1 MPYTLNAVR
10 YMLSK
15 NEVSSMKIRL
25 INYTKDPEKIV
36 AQSARLCYSAL
47 GIEELREKLSDES
60 IIKLVKKIMKLG
72 HYSVLEHATFTF
84 AIEGISRV
92 TSHQL
97 VRHRLA
103 SFSQQSQRY
112 VKINKKGFPYIIP
125 KSIAKDEKL
134 AKIFIGAIKELDEIY
149 QLLID
154 NNIKAEDARYILPQ
168 AVTTKIIVSA
178 NARELLHIFKLRC
191 CNRAQWEIRELAM
204 NMLKEVKSIAPT
216 IFENAGPPCILGP
229 CPEGELSCG
238 KPWSKNKEEGAN
250 E

>member
-1 MPYTLNAVR
+1 M
-10 YMLSK
+10 S
-15 NEVSSMKIRL
+15 EVNSMKVKL

-47 GIEELREKLSDES
+47 DIEELRGKLSDES
-60 IIKLVKKIMKLG
+60 IIKLIKKIMKLG

-112 VKINKKGFPYIIP
+112 VKIKEKGFPYVVP
-125 KSIAKDEKL
+125 KSIEKNEKL
-134 AKIFIGAIKELDEIY
+134 AKIFIDTLKELDGIY
-149 QLLID
+149 RLLLSH
-154 NNIKAEDARYILPQ
+154 NIEAEDARYILPQ
-168 AVTTKIIVSA
+168 AVKTKIILTA

-191 CNRAQWEIRELAM
+191 CNRAQWEIREIAM

-216 IFENAGPPCILGP
+216 IFENAGPPCVLGP

-238 KPWSKNKEEGAN
+238 EPWSKNKEEGVYG
-250 E
+250 

>member
-1 MPYTLNAVR
+1 
-10 YMLSK
+10 
-15 NEVSSMKIRL
+15 MKVRL

-47 GIEELREKLSDES
+47 SVENLEEKLTNES
-60 IIKLVKKIMKLG
+60 IIKLIKKIMKLG

-112 VKINKKGFPYIIP
+112 VKMNKEGFPYVIP
-125 KSIAKDEKL
+125 KSIEKEEKL
-134 AKIFIGAIKELDEIY
+134 TEIFVDAIKELDGIY
-149 QLLID
+149 QLLLD
-154 NNIKAEDARYILPQ
+154 HNIKAEDARYILPQ
-168 AVTTKIIVSA
+168 AVTTKIIITA

-191 CNRAQWEIRELAM
+191 CNRAQWEIRELAIK
-204 NMLKEVKSIAPT
+204 MLKEVEDIAPT
-216 IFENAGPPCILGP
+216 IFENAGPPCVLGS
-229 CPEGELSCG
+229 CLEGELSCG
-238 KPWSKNKEEGAN
+238 KPWSKN
-250 E
+250 

>member
-1 MPYTLNAVR
+1 
-10 YMLSK
+10 
-15 NEVSSMKIRL
+15 MKVRL

-36 AQSARLCYSAL
+36 AQSARLCYSAS
-47 GIEELREKLSDES
+47 GIDELKEKLTDKSR
-60 IIKLVKKIMKLG
+60 INLIKKIIKLG

-112 VKINKKGFPYIIP
+112 VKINKEGFPYIIP

-134 AKIFIGAIKELDEIY
+134 NKIFINAIKELDEIY

-154 NNIKAEDARYILPQ
+154 HNIEAEDARYILPQ
-168 AVTTKIIVSA
+168 AVTTKMILSA
-178 NARELLHIFKLRC
+178 NARELLLIFKLRC
-191 CNRAQWEIRELAM
+191 CNRAQWEIREVAM
-204 NMLKEVKSIAPT
+204 NMLREVKKIAPT

-238 KPWSKNKEEGAN
+238 KPWSKNKEKGVN
-250 E
+250 G

>member
-1 MPYTLNAVR
+1 
-10 YMLSK
+10 
-15 NEVSSMKIRL
+15 MKIRL

-112 VKINKKGFPYIIP
+112 VKIDKEGFPYIVP
-125 KSIAKDEKL
+125 KSIEKNKKL
-134 AKIFIGAIKELDEIY
+134 AKIYIDAIKKLDGIY
-149 QLLID
+149 QQLLD
-154 NNIKAEDARYILPQ
+154 YNIEAEDARYILPQ
-168 AVTTKIIVSA
+168 AVTTKIIITA

-216 IFENAGPPCILGP
+216 IFENAGPPCVLGS
-229 CPEGELSCG
+229 CPEGKLSCG
-238 KPWSKNKEEGAN
+238 KPWSKNKEEGEN
-250 E
+250 K

>member
-1 MPYTLNAVR
+1 
-10 YMLSK
+10 
-15 NEVSSMKIRL
+15 MKVRL

-47 GIEELREKLSDES
+47 GIEELREKLSDKS
-60 IIKLVKKIMKLG
+60 IRKLVKKIMKLG
-72 HYSVLEHATFTF
+72 HNSVLEHATFTF

-112 VKINKKGFPYIIP
+112 VKINKERFPYIVP
-125 KSIAKDEKL
+125 KSIEKDEKL
-134 AKIFIGAIKELDEIY
+134 AKIFIDAVKELDGIY
-149 QLLID
+149 QLLLD
-154 NNIKAEDARYILPQ
+154 HNIKAEDARYILPQ
-168 AVTTKIIVSA
+168 AVTTKMIVSA

-204 NMLKEVKSIAPT
+204 NMLKEVKSVAPI

-238 KPWSKNKEEGAN
+238 KPWSKK
-250 E
+250 

>member
-1 MPYTLNAVR
+1 
-10 YMLSK
+10 
-15 NEVSSMKIRL
+15 MKVRL

-47 GIEELREKLSDES
+47 GIEELRGKLSDES

-112 VKINKKGFPYIIP
+112 VKINKKGFPYIVP
-125 KSIAKDEKL
+125 KSIAQEEKL
-134 AKIFIGAIKELDEIY
+134 NKIFIDAIKKLDGIY
-149 QLLID
+149 HILLD
-154 NNIKAEDARYILPQ
+154 HNIKAEDARYILPQ
-168 AVTTKIIVSA
+168 AVTTKMIISA

-191 CNRAQWEIRELAM
+191 CSRAQWEIRELAM

-216 IFENAGPPCILGP
+216 IFENAGPPCVLGP

-238 KPWSKNKEEGAN
+238 KPWSKNKEEGVN

>member
-1 MPYTLNAVR
+1 MSEMSCSNQRVNQ
-10 YMLSK
+10 
-15 NEVSSMKIRL
+15 NEVNSMKVQL
-25 INYTKDPEKIV
+25 MNYTKDPEKIV

-47 GIEELREKLSDES
+47 GIEELRENLSGKS
-60 IIKLVKKIMKLG
+60 IIDLIKKIMKLG
-72 HYSVLEHATFTF
+72 HYSVLEHANFTF

-112 VKINKKGFPYIIP
+112 VKINKERFPYIVP
-125 KSIAKDEKL
+125 KSIGKDKKL
-134 AKIFIGAIKELDEIY
+134 AKIFVGAIKELDEIY
-149 QLLID
+149 QQLLD
-154 NNIKAEDARYILPQ
+154 YNIKAEDARYILPQ
-168 AVTTKIIVSA
+168 AVTTKIIITA

-238 KPWSKNKEEGAN
+238 KPWSKNKEEGVN

>member
-1 MPYTLNAVR
+1 
-10 YMLSK
+10 
-15 NEVSSMKIRL
+15 MKVRL

-72 HYSVLEHATFTF
+72 HYSVLEHVAFTF

-112 VKINKKGFPYIIP
+112 VKINKEGFPYIIP
-125 KSIAKDEKL
+125 KSIERDKKL
-134 AKIFIGAIKELDEIY
+134 AKIFIDSIKELDGIY
-149 QLLID
+149 QLLLD
-154 NNIKAEDARYILPQ
+154 HNIKAEDARYILPQ
-168 AVTTKIIVSA
+168 AVTTKMIVSA

-191 CNRAQWEIRELAM
+191 CSRAQWEIRELAM
-204 NMLKEVKSIAPT
+204 KMLKEVKSIAPT

-238 KPWSKNKEEGAN
+238 KPWSKNKEEGVN
-250 E
+250 G

>member
-1 MPYTLNAVR
+1 
-10 YMLSK
+10 
-15 NEVSSMKIRL
+15 MKVKL
-25 INYTKDPEKIV
+25 INYTKNPEKIV

-47 GIEELREKLSDES
+47 DIEDLREKLSDKS
-60 IIKLVKKIMKLG
+60 IIKLIKKIMKLG

-112 VKINKKGFPYIIP
+112 VKIKEKGFPYVVP
-125 KSIAKDEKL
+125 KSIEKNEKL
-134 AKIFIGAIKELDEIY
+134 AKIFIDTLKELDGIY
-149 QLLID
+149 RLLLSH
-154 NNIKAEDARYILPQ
+154 NIEAEDARYILPQ
-168 AVTTKIIVSA
+168 AVKTKIILTA

-191 CNRAQWEIRELAM
+191 CNRAQWEI
-204 NMLKEVKSIAPT
+204 KEVAIKMLQEVEDIAPT

-238 KPWSKNKEEGAN
+238 KPWSKNKEEGVIG
-250 E
+250 

>member
-1 MPYTLNAVR
+1 M
-10 YMLSK
+10 S
-15 NEVSSMKIRL
+15 EVNSMKVKL
-25 INYTKDPEKIV
+25 INYCKDPEKIV

-47 GIEELREKLSDES
+47 DIEDLRERLSDES
-60 IIKLVKKIMKLG
+60 IIKLIKKIMKLG

-112 VKINKKGFPYIIP
+112 VKINEQGFPYIVP
-125 KSIAKDEKL
+125 KSIEKNKKIT
-134 AKIFIGAIKELDEIY
+134 KIFIDAIKDLDRIY
-149 QLLID
+149 HLLLSY
-154 NNIKAEDARYILPQ
+154 NIEAEDARYILPQ
-168 AVTTKIIVSA
+168 AVKTKVILTV
-178 NARELLHIFKLRC
+178 NARELLHIFRLRC
-191 CNRAQWEIRELAM
+191 CNRAQWEIKEM
-204 NMLKEVKSIAPT
+204 SIKMLKAVEDVAPT
-216 IFENAGPPCILGP
+216 IFENAGPPCISGP

-238 KPWSKNKEEGAN
+238 KPWTKDKEEGVN

>member
-1 MPYTLNAVR
+1 
-10 YMLSK
+10 
-15 NEVSSMKIRL
+15 MKVRL

-47 GIEELREKLSDES
+47 GIEELRGKLSDES

-112 VKINKKGFPYIIP
+112 VKIDKEGFPYVIP
-125 KSIAKDEKL
+125 KSIEKDEKL
-134 AKIFIGAIKELDEIY
+134 AKIFINAVKELDEIY
-149 QLLID
+149 QLLLD
-154 NNIKAEDARYILPQ
+154 HNIKAEDARYILPQ
-168 AVTTKIIVSA
+168 AVTTKMIISA

-191 CNRAQWEIRELAM
+191 CNRAQWEIRKLAM
-204 NMLKEVKSIAPT
+204 NMLKEIKRIAPT
-216 IFENAGPPCILGP
+216 IFENAGPPCVLGP

-238 KPWSKNKEEGAN
+238 KPWSKNKEEGEN
-250 E
+250 K

>member
-1 MPYTLNAVR
+1 
-10 YMLSK
+10 
-15 NEVSSMKIRL
+15 MKVML

-36 AQSARLCYSAL
+36 AHSARLCYSEL
-47 GIEELREKLSDES
+47 GIEELRERLSNES
-60 IIKLVKKIMKLG
+60 IIKLIKKIMGLR

-112 VKINKKGFPYIIP
+112 VKINKEGFPYIIP
-125 KSIAKDEKL
+125 KSVEKDKKL
-134 AKIFIGAIKELDEIY
+134 TKIFIDAVNELDGIY
-149 QLLID
+149 QLLLD
-154 NNIKAEDARYILPQ
+154 HNIKAEDARYILPQ
-168 AVTTKIIVSA
+168 AVATKIIITA

-191 CNRAQWEIRELAM
+191 CNRAQWEVREVAM
-204 NMLKEVKSIAPT
+204 SMLKEVKSIAPT

-238 KPWSKNKEEGAN
+238 KPWHKNKEEGVN

>member
-1 MPYTLNAVR
+1 
-10 YMLSK
+10 
-15 NEVSSMKIRL
+15 MKVRL

-36 AQSARLCYSAL
+36 AQSARLCYS
-47 GIEELREKLSDES
+47 ELSVEDLEKELTNES
-60 IIKLVKKIMKLG
+60 IIKLIKKIIKLG

-112 VKINKKGFPYIIP
+112 VKINREGFPYIIP
-125 KSIAKDEKL
+125 KSIAKDKKL
-134 AKIFIGAIKELDEIY
+134 AKMFIDAIKELNGIY
-149 QLLID
+149 QLLLD
-154 NNIKAEDARYILPQ
+154 HNIEAEDARYILPQ
-168 AVTTKIIVSA
+168 AVTTKIIITA

-191 CNRAQWEIRELAM
+191 CNRAQWEIREVAIK
-204 NMLKEVKSIAPT
+204 MLKEVEDIAPT

-238 KPWSKNKEEGAN
+238 KPWSKNKEKGVN
-250 E
+250 G

>member
-1 MPYTLNAVR
+1 
-10 YMLSK
+10 
-15 NEVSSMKIRL
+15 MKVRL

-47 GIEELREKLSDES
+47 SVKDLEEKLTNES
-60 IIKLVKKIMKLG
+60 ITKLINKIMKLG

-112 VKINKKGFPYIIP
+112 VKINKEGFPYIVP
-125 KSIAKDEKL
+125 KSIAKDKEL
-134 AKIFIGAIKELDEIY
+134 AKIFIDAIKELDGIY
-149 QLLID
+149 QLLLD
-154 NNIKAEDARYILPQ
+154 HNIEAEDARYILPQ
-168 AVTTKIIVSA
+168 AVTTKIIMTA

-191 CNRAQWEIRELAM
+191 CNRAQWEIREAAIK
-204 NMLKEVKSIAPT
+204 MLREVENIAPI

-238 KPWSKNKEEGAN
+238 KPWSKK
-250 E
+250 

>member
-1 MPYTLNAVR
+1 
-10 YMLSK
+10 
-15 NEVSSMKIRL
+15 MKVRL
-25 INYTKDPEKIV
+25 INYTRDPEKIV

-47 GIEELREKLSDES
+47 GIEELREKLSNKS

-112 VKINKKGFPYIIP
+112 VKINKEGFPYIIP
-125 KSIAKDEKL
+125 KSIEKDEKL
-134 AKIFIGAIKELDEIY
+134 AKIFIDSVKELDGIY
-149 QLLID
+149 QLLLD
-154 NNIKAEDARYILPQ
+154 NNIKVEDARYILPQ
-168 AVTTKIIVSA
+168 AVTTKMIISA

-216 IFENAGPPCILGP
+216 IFENAGPPCVLGP

-238 KPWSKNKEEGAN
+238 KPWSKNKEKGVN
-250 E
+250 V

>member
-1 MPYTLNAVR
+1 
-10 YMLSK
+10 
-15 NEVSSMKIRL
+15 
-25 INYTKDPEKIV
+25 
-36 AQSARLCYSAL
+36 
-47 GIEELREKLSDES
+47 
-60 IIKLVKKIMKLG
+60 MKLG

-112 VKINKKGFPYIIP
+112 VKIDKEDFPFKVP
-125 KSIAKDEKL
+125 KSIEKDEKL
-134 AKIFIGAIKELDEIY
+134 AKIFIDAVKELDGIY
-149 QLLID
+149 QLLLD
-154 NNIKAEDARYILPQ
+154 HNIKAEDARYILPQ
-168 AVTTKIIVSA
+168 AVTTKMIISA

-216 IFENAGPPCILGP
+216 IFENAGPPCVLGS
-229 CPEGELSCG
+229 CPEGKLSCG
-238 KPWSKNKEEGAN
+238 KPWSKNKEEGVN